1 MLNRMNELSTGEI
14 ARACD
19 VSPDTIRYYE
29 RRGAIAA
36 ERIGKGGRRFHA
48 SAIDRVRV
56 IRNAIA
62 VGFTLDEIVHF
73 FSERSAGRPPC
84 RQVRAAAGG
93 KLAILDEKIRE
104 MHSLRDQL
112 AAILVAWDSRLA
124 DGEPAHLLESL
135 PERSN
140 R

>member
-1 MLNRMNELSTGEI
+1 MNELSTGQV
-14 ARACD
+14 ADACD

-36 ERIGKGGRRFHA
+36 ERNGNGGRRFPA

-62 VGFTLDEIVHF
+62 IGFTLDEIVHF
-73 FSERSAGRPPC
+73 FSERQAGRPPC
-84 RQVRAAAGG
+84 RQVRAAAGE
-93 KLAILDEKIRE
+93 KLELLDEKIRE
-104 MHSLRDQL
+104 LRSLRDQL
-112 AAILVAWDSRLA
+112 AEVLVAWDSRLA

-135 PERSN
+135 PKRSS

>member
-1 MLNRMNELSTGEI
+1 
-14 ARACD
+14 
-19 VSPDTIRYYE
+19 
-29 RRGAIAA
+29 
-36 ERIGKGGRRFHA
+36 
-48 SAIDRVRV
+48 
-56 IRNAIA
+56 
-62 VGFTLDEIVHF
+62 
-73 FSERSAGRPPC
+73 
-84 RQVRAAAGG
+84 VRAAAGG

-124 DGEPAHLLESL
+124 DGEPARLLESL